1 MRKKVSHKE
10 NLAALRRIEG
20 QVKGIQGMVEKERY
34 CIDIITQIHA
44 ATHALYR
51 VSEKILAKHIEHCV
65 VSAFK
70 GGTVRD
76 KDSKIKE
83 IMSLVKKLHTIK

>member
-1 MRKKVSHKE
+1 MKKKVTHKE

-20 QVKGIQGMVEKERY
+20 QVKGIQGMVGKERY

-51 VSEKILAKHIEHCV
+51 ISEKILAKHIEHCV

-70 GGTVRD
+70 GKSGKD
-76 KDSKIKE
+76 KDSKIQE
-83 IMSLVKKLHTIK
+83 IMSLVKKLHNIK